1 GMYGP
6 MKLVT
11 RKSTQL
17 GSVLSRRSPTGEVLS
32 VSASDAETL
41 STSPVGLR
49 RDSTEPSWVDLRV
62 TSFIGPY
69 MPISQER
76 TTMAW

>member
-1 GMYGP
+1 M
-6 MKLVT
+6 T
-11 RKSTQL
+11 
-17 GSVLSRRSPTGEVLS
+17 SVAMNAPTASETIWVSPPNS
-32 VSASDAETL
+32 SASDAETL

-69 MPISQER
+69 IPISQER
-76 TTMAW
+76 TTIAW